1 VEDGYRGGRRGDD
14 VVVRDD
20 GGSRCHLSITASTC
34 DFASEPDQQDVIFK
48 VLPHCG
54 SLGGCEG
61 GGDYA
66 VLVYVLRFDD
76 PGVWT
81 SANKRGRVPLYHA
94 CTLYSRIA
102 EDGDGGGQLGNDIVV
117 RDDGGSRCHSSITA
131 LTCDFISKPDQQH
144 LILKVL
150 PHCGS
155 LGGCE
160 AGDYAA
166 LPYALRFDE
175 PGVWTSADERGCVP
189 LYHACTLYSGITE
202 DGDGG
207 GRQGDDVVLQK
218 VGIGLL
224 HNEERVLS
232 SK

>member
-1 VEDGYRGGRRGDD
+1 MEDRYRGGRRGND

-54 SLGGCEG
+54 SLGGCE
-61 GGDYA
+61 
-66 VLVYVLRFDD
+66 
-76 PGVWT
+76 
-81 SANKRGRVPLYHA
+81 
-94 CTLYSRIA
+94 
-102 EDGDGGGQLGNDIVV
+102 
-117 RDDGGSRCHSSITA
+117 
-131 LTCDFISKPDQQH
+131 
-144 LILKVL
+144 
-150 PHCGS
+150 
-155 LGGCE
+155 

-166 LPYALRFDE
+166 LAYALRFDE
-175 PGVWTSADERGCVP
+175 PGVWMSADERGRVP
-189 LYHACTLYSGITE
+189 LYHACALYLGIME